1 MKKYYDVCVK
11 ETYESQGQQK
21 VKWHQVGKLMETDKG
36 GFILNVPLLP
46 KLFVFEQKARTEAHA
61 KADAAA
67 SDFQDDEL
75 PPF

>member
-21 VKWHQVGKLMETDKG
+21 VKWHQVGKLMETDKSG
-36 GFILNVPLLP
+36 IFRIKPPLS
-46 KLFVFEQKARTEAHA
+46 KLFVFEQKAKNEAHQTAA
-61 KADAAA
+61 KAS